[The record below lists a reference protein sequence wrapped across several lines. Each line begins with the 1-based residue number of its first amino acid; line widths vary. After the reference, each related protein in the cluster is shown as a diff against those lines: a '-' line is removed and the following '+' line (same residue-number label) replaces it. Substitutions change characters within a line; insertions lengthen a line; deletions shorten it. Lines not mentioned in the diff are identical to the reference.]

1 MSLDIILGSMYAG
14 KSSEIIRYHEKY
26 SIIYKTI
33 IINHKI
39 DNRYKKGNNICTHNN
54 VSLPAIKLEKL
65 SDLDKKIYKEI
76 QFILIDES
84 QFFPDLN
91 IFVMKALKDE
101 KNILVV
107 GLNGDCDCK
116 PFMNLM
122 NLIPYADNVKHLT
135 SMCHHCKIPTKGF
148 MHYRLDKTNKDK
160 VAVGGIS
167 DYVVLCRNHYNKAN
181 QSSSE

>member
-1 MSLDIILGSMYAG
+1 MSLDIILGSMFSG
-14 KSSEIIRYHEKY
+14 KTTEIIKYHNKF

-33 IINHKI
+33 IINHNS
-39 DNRYKKGNNICTHNN
+39 DSRYNCGNAITTHNKN
-54 VSLPAIKLEKL
+54 TLAAVKLKNL
-65 SDLDKKIYKEI
+65 FDLDKTLYKES

-84 QFFPDLN
+84 QFFQDLN
-91 IFVMKALKDE
+91 DFVMKALKNM

-122 NLIPYADNVKHLT
+122 NLIPYADNVKYLT
-135 SMCHHCKIPTKGF
+135 SMCHYCETPTKGF

-160 VAVGGIS
+160 VAIGGIS
-167 DYVVLCRNHYNKAN
+167 DYVVLCRNHYIKAN
-181 QSSSE
+181 QSSIE

>member
-1 MSLDIILGSMYAG
+1 MSLDIILGSMFSG
-14 KSSEIIRYHEKY
+14 KTTEIIKYHNKF

-33 IINHKI
+33 IINHKS
-39 DNRYKKGNNICTHNN
+39 DSRYDSTDVITTHNKIT
-54 VSLPAIKLEKL
+54 LDAIKLQNL
-65 SDLDKKIYKEI
+65 FDLDKNLYKES

-91 IFVMKALKDE
+91 DFVMKALKDE

-148 MHYRLDKTNKDK
+148 MHFRLDKTNKDK